1 MAEEI
6 TMKQVQFIGD
16 DDTRTLEE
24 RLATLPNVRD
34 EELSE
39 WREWAKYN
47 FPNAR

>member
-24 RLATLPNVRD
+24 RLSTLPTIRD
-34 EELSE
+34 EEFPE

>member
-1 MAEEI
+1 MTEEN

-24 RLATLPNVRD
+24 RLSTLPTIRN
-34 EELSE
+34 EELGE